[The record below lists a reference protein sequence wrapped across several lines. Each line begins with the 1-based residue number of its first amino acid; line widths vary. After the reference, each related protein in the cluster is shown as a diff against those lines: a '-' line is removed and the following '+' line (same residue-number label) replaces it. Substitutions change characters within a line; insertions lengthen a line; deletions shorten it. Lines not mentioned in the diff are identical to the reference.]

1 MANENTAHTASAFGN
16 ARTSASASPAPSA
29 RKAPARASRRAPRSA
44 QLALAVPAVLF
55 LLAFMVVPMALLVV
69 ISFQD
74 AGAGAFTVER
84 YANLLT
90 SPTYLTDIVVTLGV
104 ALLTTAL
111 VLLLAYPAAS
121 LLVNA
126 KRKWVRTL
134 LYVVLVSPLLTSVVV
149 RSFAWVVML
158 SQNGLFNQV
167 LETFGIIDE
176 PLTLL
181 WNMGAVVL
189 AYVQVLLPFAVLPLA
204 TSLGE
209 VRPQLRQA
217 SMSLGAGRA
226 RSFFSVV
233 LPLTIPGA
241 VNGGVIVFSL
251 TAGSYITPLLIGG
264 GTQPILPLAIY
275 QQAIQISD
283 LNMAAAMAVV
293 LLVLVV
299 AIILPVEFFLKRW
312 EAKIYG

>member
-1 MANENTAHTASAFGN
+1 MADQTITAAK
-16 ARTSASASPAPSA
+16 RPKRRSA
-29 RKAPARASRRAPRSA
+29 R
-44 QLALAVPAVLF
+44 LALAIPALLF
-55 LLAFMVVPMALLVV
+55 LLAFMVVPMALLVF

-74 AGAGAFTVER
+74 AGTSAFTLDR
-84 YANLLT
+84 YASLLT
-90 SPTYLTDIVVTLGV
+90 SPTYLTDIAVTLGV

-158 SQNGLFNQV
+158 SQNGLVNQV
-167 LETFGIIDE
+167 LEAFGIISE

-217 SMSLGAGRA
+217 SMSLGAGRI

-233 LPLTIPGA
+233 MPLTIPGA

-293 LLVLVV
+293 LLALVV
-299 AIILPVEFFLKRW
+299 LIIVPVEIFLKRW

>member
-1 MANENTAHTASAFGN
+1 MMGKHRNM
-16 ARTSASASPAPSA
+16 R
-29 RKAPARASRRAPRSA
+29 
-44 QLALAVPAVLF
+44 LALAVPAILF
-55 LLAFMVVPMALLVV
+55 LIAFMVIPMLLLVV

-74 AGAGAFTVER
+74 AGAGAFTPQR
-84 YANLLT
+84 YADLLT
-90 SPTYLTDIVVTLGV
+90 SPTYLTDIAVTLGV

-121 LLVNA
+121 LLVEA

-158 SQNGLFNQV
+158 SQNGLVNQV
-167 LETFGIIDE
+167 LETFSIIDE

-209 VRPQLRQA
+209 VKPQLKQA
-217 SMSLGAGRA
+217 SMSLGASRA
-226 RSFFSVV
+226 HGFFSVV
-233 LPLTIPGA
+233 LPLTVPGA
-241 VNGGVIVFSL
+241 INGGVIVFSL

-283 LNMAAAMAVV
+283 LSMAAAMAVV
-293 LLVLVV
+293 LLALV
-299 AIILPVEFFLKRW
+299 ALIIIPVEVFLKRW
-312 EAKIYG
+312 EAKVYG

>member
-1 MANENTAHTASAFGN
+1 MADQTITAAK
-16 ARTSASASPAPSA
+16 RPKRRSA
-29 RKAPARASRRAPRSA
+29 R
-44 QLALAVPAVLF
+44 LALAIPALLF
-55 LLAFMVVPMALLVV
+55 LLAFMVVPMALLVF

-74 AGAGAFTVER
+74 AGTSAFTLDR
-84 YANLLT
+84 YASLLT
-90 SPTYLTDIVVTLGV
+90 SPTYLTDIAVTLGV

-158 SQNGLFNQV
+158 SQNGLVNQV
-167 LETFGIIDE
+167 LEAFGIINE

-217 SMSLGAGRA
+217 SMSLGAGRI

-233 LPLTIPGA
+233 MPLTIPGA

-293 LLVLVV
+293 LLALVV
-299 AIILPVEFFLKRW
+299 LIIVPVEIFLKRW

>member
-1 MANENTAHTASAFGN
+1 MAAENAVAS
-16 ARTSASASPAPSA
+16 T
-29 RKAPARASRRAPRSA
+29 RAPRA
-44 QLALAVPAVLF
+44 KRRNARLALAIPAILF
-55 LLAFMVVPMALLVV
+55 LLAFMVVPMALLVF

-74 AGAGAFTVER
+74 SGAGAFTLDR
-84 YANLLT
+84 YVSLLT
-90 SPTYLTDIVVTLGV
+90 SPTYVNDIVVTLGV

-158 SQNGLFNQV
+158 SQNGLVNQV
-167 LETFGIIDE
+167 LETFGIINE

-217 SMSLGAGRA
+217 SMSLGAGRV

-293 LLVLVV
+293 LLALVV
-299 AIILPVEFFLKRW
+299 LIIVPVEIFLKRW